1 MDDLVTDSG
10 RFEPKLKVLREIV
23 EHHAEE
29 QEEGKMFPQVRELVD
44 DVALEELGRTL
55 EAAKGIQ
62 SQDA

>member
-1 MDDLVTDSG
+1 
-10 RFEPKLKVLREIV
+10 
-23 EHHAEE
+23 
-29 QEEGKMFPQVRELVD
+29 MFPQVRELVD